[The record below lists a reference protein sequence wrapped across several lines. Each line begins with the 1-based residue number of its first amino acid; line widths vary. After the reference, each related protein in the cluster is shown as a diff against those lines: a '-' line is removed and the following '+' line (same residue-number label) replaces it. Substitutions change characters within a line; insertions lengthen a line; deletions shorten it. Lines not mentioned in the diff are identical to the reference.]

1 MLSIYRKESTQGAP
15 SSKFARVNALYDKWI
30 VQVDQH
36 MSPLST
42 KMSGSEAGSVVSERN
57 SPELDDRDDRET
69 SAISPNSTNPS
80 TDSEGPSPSSPAHGG
95 SSDVNDRNP
104 ITPPKRVTCV
114 GLVSDSESSPI
125 SPEKKFRTP
134 YGMRHRGNQQ
144 NKSQCPEKENYP
156 APDSDDDVPLLS
168 ESQKVKEPCKII
180 SHPST
185 PDSDDEILR
194 PSTLRKRWRSKEAV
208 ETTAEKEDDT
218 IVVEIPSKRRRTRR

>member
-1 MLSIYRKESTQGAP
+1 M
-15 SSKFARVNALYDKWI
+15 
-30 VQVDQH
+30 
-36 MSPLST
+36 
-42 KMSGSEAGSVVSERN
+42 SERN

-104 ITPPKRVTCV
+104 ITPPKRGLISRKERDALQDSPTREPLGQADMITVTCV

>member
-1 MLSIYRKESTQGAP
+1 
-15 SSKFARVNALYDKWI
+15 
-30 VQVDQH
+30 
-36 MSPLST
+36 
-42 KMSGSEAGSVVSERN
+42 VSERN

-95 SSDVNDRNP
+95 SSDVNDQNP
-104 ITPPKRVTCV
+104 ITPPKRGLISRKERDALQDSPTREPLGQGDMITVTCV